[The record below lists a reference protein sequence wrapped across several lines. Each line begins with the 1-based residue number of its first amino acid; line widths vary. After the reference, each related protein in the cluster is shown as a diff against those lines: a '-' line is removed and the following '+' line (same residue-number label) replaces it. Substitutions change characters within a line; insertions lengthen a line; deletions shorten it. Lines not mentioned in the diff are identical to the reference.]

1 MAGHSAQ
8 GVVRVSRKPKTAS
21 ETEIVRLIT
30 ATNESTPI
38 GNFSQLVKDLAAAG
52 IVISGNQVAIKGD
65 KVTIYNKD
73 EVALFAQDGKLNAS
87 LIDADTI
94 TVNHLYARNTNGS
107 VVGHFGNADKKDA
120 QVGSSDCPLWVGA
133 TVASNAPFRVSSD
146 GSLYSVRGSIGGFKI
161 AEDGIGTKITTEDS
175 PGSMYLSKNGITFLY
190 SSSENGRSHVTATT
204 YSGITEPLLDIYSYE
219 GRIFEGLQVRIH
231 GRAAVASD
239 AKYGIEA
246 DITEGG
252 DNFPYGYDDQFL
264 GDNSVVQTRHYALYA
279 QRGNISA
286 DEGWIGGAKYNKL
299 SLTAT
304 YTELD
309 MRKNNVWIVANNSNT
324 SERRLVLPSRLIVN
338 QAIGRTDKNSTNPF
352 CVKVFIVVHRSSR
365 YGFHVNARGI
375 SSYYNNENYPYMY
388 DSNGTKFSEHD
399 MSPGD
404 SAEFLLIYDGTEY
417 YAQLT
422 QINK

>member
-30 ATNESTPI
+30 ATNMSTPI
-38 GNFSQLVKDLAAAG
+38 GNFSQLVKDMASAG
-52 IVISGNQVAIKGD
+52 IVISGNQVAIKA
-65 KVTIYNKD
+65 KQTMVVD
-73 EVALFAQDGKLNAS
+73 ENNNTTALFANGKLNAA

-120 QVGSSDCPLWVGA
+120 QVGSSACPLWVGA

-146 GSLYSVRGSIGGFKI
+146 GSLYSVRGTIGGFAI
-161 AEDGIGTKITTEDS
+161 NETSIGS
-175 PGSMYLSKNGITFLY
+175 
-190 SSSENGRSHVTATT
+190 A
-204 YSGITEPLLDIYSYE
+204 DIYDYDEQRQKVYIANDAIIFNDRPTVGNTE
-219 GRIFEGLQVRIH
+219 GQVMIGPGAYISGTAPQLLSLTAKDNES
-231 GRAAVASD
+231 GRRGAYIDLSPINASD
-239 AKYGIEA
+239 KTLGNKYGLYVSVA
-246 DITEGG
+246 GG
-252 DNFPYGYDDQFL
+252 NL
-264 GDNSVVQTRHYALYA
+264 NYAVYA
-279 QRGNISA
+279 KRGNISA

-299 SLTAT
+299 SLTST

-309 MRKNNVWIVANNSNT
+309 MRKNNVWIVANNSTT
-324 SERRLVLPSRLIVN
+324 SKMRLVLPSRSIVN
-338 QAIGRTDKNSTNPF
+338 QAIGRADQNSTNPF

-365 YGFHVNARGI
+365 YGFLVNARGI
-375 SSYYNNENYPYMY
+375 SSVFNNENYPYMY
-388 DSNGTKFSEHD
+388 DRDGTKFSEYG
-399 MSPGD
+399 MFPGD

-422 QINK
+422 QLNK